1 MGNQQS
7 GSGGDEVKLD
17 SKKKKDLFQVVN
29 FIASNYIL
37 TQSFEDMEALKD
49 PKYCDKMILVTSDVL
64 RKYLTN
70 RDIKYLA
77 QKMRAGE
84 EVNEMTTD
92 DVLFLKRD
100 HLDDIDVKNTTTK
113 RRMCIG
119 IAKYYVK
126 VAHIFSA
133 IMMTINPSFSYKD
146 ELGQRKTVD
155 FKHRLSV
162 PKGTEVKINK
172 VNLCSERVNALVA
185 GQDMSMRD
193 PTQPIKIK
201 PNFCKMNLDEK
212 RTLEE
217 QREVVKTLG
226 DETGIKQLE
235 RLYQDVYDYET
246 GKFVGKSDAMTQ
258 EYKKDLAI
266 LYKAFTGKDEVPASV
281 QTFSQIPLRDF
292 NKMDGCK
299 PEPNNQYMKE
309 YVGTPKQKLFVKYA
323 KHTKEMIA
331 TAASNRDSLIA
342 VLDKVFVFAV
352 NPQTKK
358 PEITLS
364 PKLTDDVLTQ
374 LVRETQELIIKLYI
388 TCEKDFLEG
397 LKIFEQIIEKQSKL
411 AIKKKIERLE
421 QQLK

>member
-7 GSGGDEVKLD
+7 GSGGGEAKLD

-155 FKHRLSV
+155 FKHRLNV

-172 VNLCSERVNALVA
+172 VNLCVN
-185 GQDMSMRD
+185 
-193 PTQPIKIK
+193 
-201 PNFCKMNLDEK
+201 
-212 RTLEE
+212 
-217 QREVVKTLG
+217 
-226 DETGIKQLE
+226 
-235 RLYQDVYDYET
+235 
-246 GKFVGKSDAMTQ
+246 
-258 EYKKDLAI
+258 
-266 LYKAFTGKDEVPASV
+266 
-281 QTFSQIPLRDF
+281 
-292 NKMDGCK
+292 
-299 PEPNNQYMKE
+299 
-309 YVGTPKQKLFVKYA
+309 
-323 KHTKEMIA
+323 
-331 TAASNRDSLIA
+331 
-342 VLDKVFVFAV
+342 VLMH
-352 NPQTKK
+352 
-358 PEITLS
+358 
-364 PKLTDDVLTQ
+364 
-374 LVRETQELIIKLYI
+374 
-388 TCEKDFLEG
+388 
-397 LKIFEQIIEKQSKL
+397 
-411 AIKKKIERLE
+411 
-421 QQLK
+421 

>member
-1 MGNQQS
+1 
-7 GSGGDEVKLD
+7 
-17 SKKKKDLFQVVN
+17 
-29 FIASNYIL
+29 
-37 TQSFEDMEALKD
+37 
-49 PKYCDKMILVTSDVL
+49 
-64 RKYLTN
+64 
-70 RDIKYLA
+70 
-77 QKMRAGE
+77 MR
-84 EVNEMTTD
+84 
-92 DVLFLKRD
+92 
-100 HLDDIDVKNTTTK
+100 
-113 RRMCIG
+113 
-119 IAKYYVK
+119 
-126 VAHIFSA
+126 
-133 IMMTINPSFSYKD
+133 
-146 ELGQRKTVD
+146 
-155 FKHRLSV
+155 
-162 PKGTEVKINK
+162 
-172 VNLCSERVNALVA
+172 ERVNALVA
-185 GQDMSMRD
+185 GQDMTMVI
-193 PTQPIKIK
+193 QEPIKIK

-217 QREVVKTLG
+217 QQEVVKTLG
-226 DETGIKQLE
+226 DQTGIKQLE

-246 GKFVGKSDAMTQ
+246 GKFMGMSDAMSE

-292 NKMDGCK
+292 NKMDGCRA
-299 PEPNNQYMKE
+299 EPNNQYMKE

-323 KHTKEMIA
+323 NHTKEMIA
-331 TAASNRDSLIA
+331 TAATNRDALIG

-364 PKLTDDVLTQ
+364 PKLTDDLLTQ

-411 AIKKKIERLE
+411 AIKKKIETLE